1 MVSLDGNGQLWLC
14 LQDMAHQNFTS
25 QLSRNN
31 TEVETE
37 TEIIRTVYETEMVIV
52 TDDDWDL
59 KGNRLLTVQGQVA
72 TMDSVR
78 ALVHANYNRVSMII
92 VREKE
97 SNYNDDKINALCK
110 GAGTYNKANSD
121 TIDADFDK
129 ATTRVLA

>member
-25 QLSRNN
+25 QLARNN

-110 GAGTYNKANSD
+110 GVATYNKANSD
-121 TIDADFDK
+121 TVDADFDK
-129 ATTRVLA
+129 ATARVLA